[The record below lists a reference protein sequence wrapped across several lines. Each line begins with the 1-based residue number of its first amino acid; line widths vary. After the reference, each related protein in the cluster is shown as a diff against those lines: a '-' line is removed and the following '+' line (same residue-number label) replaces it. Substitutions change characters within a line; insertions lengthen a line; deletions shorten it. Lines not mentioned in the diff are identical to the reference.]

1 MENGY
6 TLTPL
11 MLQGMAGHVAKNIFN
26 VGFTYKRVLQCIR
39 DSSLGTDF
47 QTVFYAYRDE
57 QDSVSLYL
65 YAHGHMRDKV
75 WSSELDTLL
84 VLMVYGINVV
94 IISNVPENSVIIDLA
109 YQLEECL
116 GRSFKYVETL
126 WLYLHWHPDPMCIN
140 IAKRS
145 INGQKGNGL

>member
-65 YAHGHMRDKV
+65 YAHGHMRDQA

-94 IISNVPENSVIIDLA
+94 IVSNVRENSIIFDLA

-116 GRSFKYVETL
+116 GRSFK
-126 WLYLHWHPDPMCIN
+126 
-140 IAKRS
+140 
-145 INGQKGNGL
+145 

>member
-1 MENGY
+1 
-6 TLTPL
+6 
-11 MLQGMAGHVAKNIFN
+11 
-26 VGFTYKRVLQCIR
+26 
-39 DSSLGTDF
+39 
-47 QTVFYAYRDE
+47 
-57 QDSVSLYL
+57 
-65 YAHGHMRDKV
+65 MRDKA

-94 IISNVPENSVIIDLA
+94 IVSNVRENSIIFDLA

-145 INGQKGNGL
+145 KNGQKGNDL